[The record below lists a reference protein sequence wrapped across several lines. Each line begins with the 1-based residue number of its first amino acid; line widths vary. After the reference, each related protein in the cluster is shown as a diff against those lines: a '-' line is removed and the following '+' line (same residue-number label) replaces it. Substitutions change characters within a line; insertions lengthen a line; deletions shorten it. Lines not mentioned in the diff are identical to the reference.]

1 MSTPASETFDDVQED
16 EKDQEGDRSRMSFLE
31 HLDEFRRRLL
41 YSVYALAATCAVTFY
56 YWEPIYTYLA
66 RYFAAQGGE
75 LIFSQPM
82 AGFMFSLKASALLG
96 LIIASPFIFTQI
108 WLFIAPGLYAKEK
121 RIVIPFVFFSTILF
135 ACGAAFGHFVG
146 FPAMWKFFASYALV
160 EIPGAT
166 GSTIVEA
173 GSAAGTGRPLV
184 HFMPQLDITFSF
196 YVKVILGLGAAFQ
209 LPMLVFFLARFGMVT
224 AGFLARKFKYAVLII
239 IVAAAIIT
247 PSGDPVTLAVF
258 SAPMLVLYVISILVA
273 WVFGKKQKKEDD

>member
-1 MSTPASETFDDVQED
+1 MMMTD
-16 EKDQEGDRSRMSFLE
+16 
-31 HLDEFRRRLL
+31 
-41 YSVYALAATCAVTFY
+41 
-56 YWEPIYTYLA
+56 
-66 RYFAAQGGE
+66 
-75 LIFSQPM
+75 
-82 AGFMFSLKASALLG
+82 
-96 LIIASPFIFTQI
+96 
-108 WLFIAPGLYAKEK
+108 
-121 RIVIPFVFFSTILF
+121 
-135 ACGAAFGHFVG
+135 AFGHFVG